1 MKQKST
7 ETQLE
12 PTKHQ
17 QLVSTRKEL
26 DWIKTRL
33 SDTQSEEEST
43 GKWRTEK
50 DGEIKWLKKRL
61 VETLAELDSS
71 KNEVEGLRL
80 NSAWSGSGSSV
91 SSAGTPRYPT
101 GGEGGGVDIRP
112 PYPVSAMPVSP
123 LGPGTPAPGA
133 GGFVLPTA
141 VSAIDVTWE

>member
-101 GGEGGGVDIRP
+101 GGEGGGWTSDRRTLLAQCRFPHLALGLRHRGQGASYYRQQYRP
-112 PYPVSAMPVSP
+112 S
-123 LGPGTPAPGA
+123 T
-133 GGFVLPTA
+133 
-141 VSAIDVTWE
+141 